1 MYEYKEK
8 LIPQSKY
15 SLKCPYLMTPKFIV
29 VHNTANDASA
39 ENEIKYM
46 KNNNNPVSFHYAVD
60 DKYVI
65 KAIPE
70 NRNAFHAGDGVK
82 GNGNRYGLSVEICY
96 SKSGGER
103 FNEAEK
109 NAAKFISTLL
119 KQYGWDISHVKKHQD
134 FSGKYCPHRTLDLG
148 WGRFLTMIQ
157 NYMKEDDEKM
167 TNEERTKFNELVKA
181 VSSLAERV
189 ERLDSKM
196 VYGYVDDNMPEWARP
211 TITKLMQKGILKG
224 DEKGNLNLDENMLRT
239 LVILDRAG
247 IFAKIA

>member
-29 VHNTANDASA
+29 VHNTAGDASA
-39 ENEIKYM
+39 ENEINYM
-46 KNNNNPVSFHYAVD
+46 QNNDKSVSFHYAVD
-60 DKYVI
+60 DKTI
-65 KAIPE
+65 IQAIPD
-70 NRNAFHAGDGVK
+70 NRNAFHAGDGVSGK
-82 GNGNRYGLSVEICY
+82 GNRYGISIEICY

-119 KQYGWDISHVKKHQD
+119 KQYGWDISRVKKHQD

-167 TNEERTKFNELVKA
+167 TNEERTKFNELVNA
-181 VSSLAERV
+181 VSNLAERV
-189 ERLDSKM
+189 NKLDSKM
-196 VYGYVDDNMPEWARP
+196 VYGYVDDNMPEWAKP
-211 TITKLMQKGILKG
+211 TVTKLIKKGILKG

-247 IFAKIA
+247 IF